1 MNSSHPFECQVAGET
16 IFGVSARQELSTEDA
31 VAPLPLCVEE
41 GIWSPPSFQ
50 PTPGAKPK
58 PPPEKIDCKKIVEK
72 KIDDKEDKDKTQII
86 DDKGKNKS
94 REGSGVPWVLVIVIS
109 LALLSAG
116 AFLIRRSRRVA
127 QFADSA

>member
-1 MNSSHPFECQVAGET
+1 M
-16 IFGVSARQELSTEDA
+16 FGVSARQELSAEDA
-31 VAPLPLCVEE
+31 VAPLPLCGVEE

-58 PPPEKIDCKKIVEK
+58 PPPEKIDCKKIVDK

-86 DDKGKNKS
+86 DDKGKNES
-94 REGSGVPWVLVIVIS
+94 REGSGVPWVQVVVIC
-109 LALLSAG
+109 LALLVASA